1 MSIAVASRPSPSRA
15 TVWGLILLAPAALF
29 LLANLLNELGIGF
42 LYALIDPL
50 ISGPRRQQVFNLG
63 SPVVFLGGIAAALLL
78 NALAIARLDLR
89 WEQTRLVSTVTIEPR
104 IPNVAL
110 ILFGGLMLATLVGY
124 AFVENFAIVS
134 THAG

>member
-29 LLANLLNELGIGF
+29 LLANILNELGIGF

-50 ISGPRRQQVFNLG
+50 ISGPRLQQVSNLV

-89 WEQTRLVSTVTIEPR
+89 WDQFEFV
-104 IPNVAL
+104 VASL
-110 ILFGGLMLATLVGY
+110 EEA
-124 AFVENFAIVS
+124 
-134 THAG
+134 